1 MIPAVPHTRRAASAL
16 ALACSLLVQAP
27 AELAAAVQATGR
39 QTARPNDRRA
49 GPAPQPRPYGTRVV
63 LDLTRLLVND
73 GDTITIRW
81 TRTDAETVRILGIDA
96 PETGDMDRDIPHA
109 QPFGAEARAFA
120 QGAFAAS
127 RRIELLRS
135 ATLDAYGRTLG
146 YVFLDGR
153 NFSVLIVEARLA
165 EESISR
171 YGDNGL
177 PAEAAAVAEAAR
189 KAGPLAFES
198 PGAFRARMRRL
209 AEWMRQHP

>member
-1 MIPAVPHTRRAASAL
+1 V
-16 ALACSLLVQAP
+16 
-27 AELAAAVQATGR
+27 
-39 QTARPNDRRA
+39 
-49 GPAPQPRPYGTRVV
+49 
-63 LDLTRLLVND
+63 VND

-81 TRTDAETVRILGIDA
+81 TRSDVETVRMLGIDA
-96 PETGDMDRDIPHA
+96 PETGDPDHDIPHP
-109 QPFGAEARAFA
+109 QPFGAEARTFA

-127 RRIELLRS
+127 RRIELLRG

-146 YVFLDGR
+146 YLFLDGR

-171 YGDNGL
+171 YGDNGF

-209 AEWMRQHP
+209 AEWMRKRP

>member
-1 MIPAVPHTRRAASAL
+1 MISAVPQTRRAAAVL
-16 ALACSLLVQAP
+16 ALAWSLLGQAP
-27 AELAAAVQATGR
+27 AELAAAGQGVGR

-49 GPAPQPRPYGTRVV
+49 RPAPQPRPHGSRVV
-63 LDLTRLLVND
+63 VDPARLLVND

-81 TRTDAETVRILGIDA
+81 TRSDVETVRILGIDA
-96 PETGDMDRDIPHA
+96 PETGDPNHDIPHP
-109 QPFGAEARAFA
+109 QPFGAEARSFA

-127 RRIELLRS
+127 RRVELLRA

-171 YGDNGL
+171 YGDNGF

-209 AEWMRQHP
+209 AEWMREHP

>member
-1 MIPAVPHTRRAASAL
+1 MIPAVPTSRRAACVV

-27 AELAAAVQATGR
+27 AELASAAQGAGR
-39 QTARPNDRRA
+39 QTARPSDRR
-49 GPAPQPRPYGTRVV
+49 GRLAPQPRPHGTRIAV
-63 LDLTRLLVND
+63 DPARLLVND
-73 GDTITIRW
+73 GDTVTIRW
-81 TRTDAETVRILGIDA
+81 TRSDVETVRMLGIDA
-96 PETGDMDRDIPHA
+96 PETGDPDHDIPHP
-109 QPFGAEARAFA
+109 QPFGAEARTFA

-127 RRIELLRS
+127 RRVELLRA

-146 YVFLDGR
+146 YLFLDGR

-171 YGDNGL
+171 YGDNGF
-177 PAEAAAVAEAAR
+177 PFEAAAVAEAAK

-209 AEWMRQHP
+209 AEWMRKQP